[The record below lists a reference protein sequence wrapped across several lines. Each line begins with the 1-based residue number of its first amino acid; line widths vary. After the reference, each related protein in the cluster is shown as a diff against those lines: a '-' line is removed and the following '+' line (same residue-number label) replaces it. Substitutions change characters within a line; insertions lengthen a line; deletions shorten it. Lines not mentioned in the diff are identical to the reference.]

1 MPSLMRI
8 SVKCWECSEMKSVN
22 VKLESPTYSM
32 LEELVKKHSM
42 KNNEV
47 FVSLIISA
55 YNQMKRSGRRV
66 L

>member
-1 MPSLMRI
+1 MPSLMRRRF
-8 SVKCWECSEMKSVN
+8 KCWECSEMKYVN
-22 VKLESPTYSM
+22 VKLDSPTYSM

-47 FVSLIISA
+47 FESLIISA
-55 YNQMKRSGRRV
+55 YNQMKRSGRKV

>member
-1 MPSLMRI
+1 
-8 SVKCWECSEMKSVN
+8 MKSVN

-47 FVSLIISA
+47 FESLIISA